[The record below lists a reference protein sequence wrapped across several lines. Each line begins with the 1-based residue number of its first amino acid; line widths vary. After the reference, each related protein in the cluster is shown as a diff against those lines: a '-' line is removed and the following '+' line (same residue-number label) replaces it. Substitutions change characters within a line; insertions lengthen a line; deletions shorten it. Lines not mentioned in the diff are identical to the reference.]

1 MWFKYFGII
10 PIRRTL
16 PQVNSVSVWKPIK
29 KSVTAKLIIT
39 NGKTDHWGQIT
50 FDIKYPLLDKFI
62 NQIFINEIVI
72 NGRKLK
78 FKG

>member
-1 MWFKYFGII
+1 MLRKPSCSKYSFLWSIGSENNQKEF
-10 PIRRTL
+10 IR
-16 PQVNSVSVWKPIK
+16 
-29 KSVTAKLIIT
+29 KLKNTNFIIT